1 MNVFCSIIALCFT
14 DCNTFSQSFLL
25 SLIILMSI
33 SPFFDGF
40 FMRFSGVLN
49 AVERV
54 FWGFILRFIHFTR
67 GQVRVESCIFR
78 ISPYHVRVYYVF
90 MLFFILLFHKVYFL
104 TCNFFEK
111 KQKNVR
117 SDSFPWNSVQNRSK
131 RQNNRKRVESSKAR
145 RGKSVTERERANTA
159 KSEKMHSVPL
169 SVIKN
174 RPFEHGKGGKKKSK
188 TPVAR
193 HP

>member
-1 MNVFCSIIALCFT
+1 MLLSEFFGGLSCVLSILQGGRYALKVVFSAYPPTMYASKRKKTVFCPFLWV
-14 DCNTFSQSFLL
+14 FSWKKPPKF
-25 SLIILMSI
+25 IK
-33 SPFFDGF
+33 
-40 FMRFSGVLN
+40 
-49 AVERV
+49 
-54 FWGFILRFIHFTR
+54 WG
-67 GQVRVESCIFR
+67 
-78 ISPYHVRVYYVF
+78 YHVRVYYVF

-145 RGKSVTERERANTA
+145 QGKSVTERERVNTA
-159 KSEKMHSVPL
+159 KSEKMHSVPPLTNKKTHSVPL

-193 HP
+193 HF